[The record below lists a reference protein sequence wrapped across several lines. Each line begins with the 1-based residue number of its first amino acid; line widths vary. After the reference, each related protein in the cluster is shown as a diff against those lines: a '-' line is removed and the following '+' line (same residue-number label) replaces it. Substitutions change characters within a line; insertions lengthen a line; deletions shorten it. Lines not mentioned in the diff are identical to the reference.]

1 MNIQLNLSEQ
11 DMLED
16 LLTQEKQY
24 ISAYSTFITE
34 ASCPNLRHI
43 LMTNFD
49 QSCEDQ
55 YMIFDL
61 MRRKGYYSTID
72 AQDNEVNTVKQKF
85 TQMKN
90 QLH

>member
-16 LLTQEKQY
+16 LLTQEKQF

-61 MRRKGYYSTID
+61 MRKKGYYPPKD

-85 TQMKN
+85 TQMKS

>member
-1 MNIQLNLSEQ
+1 MNIQLNMSEQ

-16 LLTQEKQY
+16 LLTQEKQF
-24 ISAYSTFITE
+24 ISAYSTYITE

-61 MRRKGYYSTID
+61 MRKKGYYCPKD

>member
-1 MNIQLNLSEQ
+1 
-11 DMLED
+11 
-16 LLTQEKQY
+16 
-24 ISAYSTFITE
+24 
-34 ASCPNLRHI
+34 
-43 LMTNFD
+43 MTNFD

-61 MRRKGYYSTID
+61 MRKKGYYCPKD